1 MVEKGVVKAL
11 QDLGLTEYEAR
22 VYTALAKIKT
32 GIASEIH
39 LISGIPRSAVYGALA
54 KLEKRGIVEVQHSK
68 PMRYKVVSPSDAL
81 DKLLGTFLLGS
92 REAFVTLEELYGAED
107 VEEEEDEF
115 IWMSRGAK
123 NTHDKILELINAA
136 GKEIY
141 IVAYPVLR
149 ALEDRY
155 RAYRDLKPALH
166 DALKRGVE
174 VRIVCASEDEAS
186 LIAEEIPGAEVRLYP
201 WKVPQSGI
209 LLADGLSSQ
218 IIVCSGS
225 DLSKVSAICTEGI
238 NIVSMFQDL
247 AEALWQLPPDRRP
260 SEENSTVHK

>member
-22 VYTALAKIKT
+22 VYTALAKIKI

-92 REAFVTLEELYGAED
+92 KEAFIALEELYCAED
-107 VEEEEDEF
+107 VEEEDDES
-115 IWMSRGAK
+115 IWMCRGAK

-136 GKEIY
+136 GEEID
-141 IVAYPVLR
+141 IVAYSVLR
-149 ALEDRY
+149 HWKIGTE
-155 RAYRDLKPALH
+155 H
-166 DALKRGVE
+166 MV
-174 VRIVCASEDEAS
+174 ISS
-186 LIAEEIPGAEVRLYP
+186 LR
-201 WKVPQSGI
+201 SR
-209 LLADGLSSQ
+209 
-218 IIVCSGS
+218 
-225 DLSKVSAICTEGI
+225 
-238 NIVSMFQDL
+238 M
-247 AEALWQLPPDRRP
+247 R
-260 SEENSTVHK
+260 